1 IEILLANLPSG
12 PLRVGRPRGMRVT
25 WNRACARGSRPYA
38 MYARWSHH
46 EHTASERSVP
56 DRRRA
61 EARDAQGHR
70 AVEEQRLRVVPRPEE
85 DDVPARRLR
94 GGAALAGD
102 AARGAG

>member
-1 IEILLANLPSG
+1 MQPAARTDSAADASTHAFRVIEILLANLPSG

-25 WNRACARGSRPYA
+25 WNRGCARGRRPDA
-38 MYARWSHH
+38 IDARLSHH

-70 AVEEQRLRVVPRPEE
+70 AGEEQRLRVAPRPAE
-85 DDVPARRLR
+85 
-94 GGAALAGD
+94 
-102 AARGAG
+102 